1 MMRLVPPAL
10 ALCLAILGCRR
21 AEVPADPEPAAGLAW
36 FADVTRAHGIDVVLD
51 AGPTGKYFMPQSVGA
66 GAALHDLDRDGLP
79 DLLVLHN
86 GGPGGKKNQLF
97 RQRPDRTFED
107 VSAGSGLDF
116 AGHCMGVAVGDINN
130 DGLPDVVITAYGGS
144 RLFLNLGRMRFREIT
159 REAGID
165 SPLWGASAAF
175 VDIDGDGFLDLL
187 IVNYVDYDP
196 SWPCSTP
203 GGLPDFC
210 APKVF
215 KGTASKL
222 YRNRGV
228 GADGKVTFEDISFS
242 SGVGTRAAPG
252 LGVVCA
258 DLTGGGRQDLF
269 IANDGAPNHLW
280 VNKGKGVF
288 AEEAVSRGVAYTA
301 MGQAFAGMGVAVG
314 DVGGDGLLDLFVTH
328 LGSETNTLW
337 KQGPRGLFRDKSAD
351 FGLTRTHWRGTGFG
365 AALAD
370 FDHDGRLDL
379 TLINGRVQRG
389 GPAKDSGLPAFW
401 ETYGERNQLLAGTAG
416 GFRDLSLDCPAL
428 CGGYNVGRG
437 LCVGDID
444 GDGALDLVIT
454 SVAGPVRLL
463 RNVVPDR
470 GHWVIVRAF
479 EPRLKRDALGA
490 TVTARAGDRR
500 WIRLVTSASGFL
512 CASPPEVHFGL
523 GKADRIDAFEV
534 IWADG
539 VRESFAGGAV
549 DSRIELRRGEGK
561 R

>member
-1 MMRLVPPAL
+1 
-10 ALCLAILGCRR
+10 
-21 AEVPADPEPAAGLAW
+21 
-36 FADVTRAHGIDVVLD
+36 
-51 AGPTGKYFMPQSVGA
+51 
-66 GAALHDLDRDGLP
+66 
-79 DLLVLHN
+79 
-86 GGPGGKKNQLF
+86 
-97 RQRPDRTFED
+97 
-107 VSAGSGLDF
+107 
-116 AGHCMGVAVGDINN
+116 
-130 DGLPDVVITAYGGS
+130 
-144 RLFLNLGRMRFREIT
+144 MRFREIT

-165 SPLWGASAAF
+165 SPSWGASAAF
-175 VDIDGDGFLDLL
+175 VDIDGDGLLDLL

-203 GGLPDFC
+203 GGLTDFC

-215 KGTASKL
+215 EGTASKL

-228 GADGKVTFEDISFS
+228 GADGKVTFEDISYS

-301 MGQAFAGMGVAVG
+301 MGQAYAGMGVAAG
-314 DVGGDGLLDLFVTH
+314 DVDGDGLLDLFVTH

-337 KQGPRGLFRDKSAD
+337 KQGPRGLFRDRSAD
-351 FGLTRTHWRGTGFG
+351 SGLTRTHWRGTGFG
-365 AALAD
+365 TALAD

-379 TLINGRVQRG
+379 ALVNGRVQRG
-389 GPAKDSGLPAFW
+389 GSAKGSGLPAFW
-401 ETYGERNQLLAGTAG
+401 ETYAERNQLLAGTAD
-416 GFRDLSLDCPAL
+416 GFRDISLDCPGL
-428 CGGYNVGRG
+428 CDRYNVGRG

-454 SVAGPVRLL
+454 AVAGPVRLL

-490 TVTARAGDRR
+490 TVTARAGERR
-500 WIRLVTSASGFL
+500 WLRLVTSASGFL
-512 CASPPEVHFGL
+512 CACPPEVHFGL
-523 GKADRIDAFEV
+523 AETDRIDSFEV
-534 IWADG
+534 TWADG
-539 VRESFAGGAV
+539 VRETFAGGAA
-549 DSRIELRRGEGK
+549 DRRITLRRGEGK